1 MFLPLAD
8 PLVATFSERDA
19 PNFRKY
25 VAEIRIMME
34 NPSKTLETFW
44 SHWSVLLY
52 IISIDMEIFRVFLV
66 LTDPLA
72 ATFNERGALTSRKYI
87 VELDI
92 MIPNGSKTLKTF

>member
-1 MFLPLAD
+1 MFLPLTD

-44 SHWSVLLY
+44 SHWSVFALY
-52 IISIDMEIFRVFLV
+52 
-66 LTDPLA
+66 
-72 ATFNERGALTSRKYI
+72 N
-87 VELDI
+87 
-92 MIPNGSKTLKTF
+92 